1 MTKTRFLSIR
11 FWLPHLVALLVIAGS
26 IHLAGWQMERAAEKE
41 ALLSQW
47 DDAPAISL
55 SSLGLESAPRYSLVA
70 GSGHFNADRH
80 VLLDNQIRNN
90 HPGVHV
96 FTPFRPQ
103 DSNQVILVNRGW
115 QPWDRRAARMPDFD
129 TPEHLVHIEGRLNE
143 PPRVGLQIGQAQALD
158 PENWPNLMT
167 YFELDRI
174 RDAFDDSVFDQ
185 VLLLDPAHPAHLTG
199 DDWRLINM
207 GPERHRGYAF
217 QWASIALAVFLIWL
231 ILTIRSIRRK

>member
-1 MTKTRFLSIR
+1 MTTTRFYSFR
-11 FWLPHLVALLVIAGS
+11 FWLPHLAAVLVIVGC
-26 IHLAGWQMERAAEKE
+26 IHLTSWQLERAAEKE
-41 ALLSQW
+41 ALISQW
-47 DDAPAISL
+47 EDAPALSL
-55 SSLGLESAPRYSLVA
+55 NRLGLEPEERYARVA
-70 GSGHFNADRH
+70 GSGYFDGDRH

-103 DSNQVILVNRGW
+103 GSDKIILVNRGW

-129 TPEHLVHIEGRLNE
+129 TPDQLVHIDGRLNE

-158 PENWPNLMT
+158 PDNWPNLMT
-167 YFELDRI
+167 YFDLDRI
-174 RDAFDDSVFDQ
+174 QDEFGPTVFDQ
-185 VLLLDPAHPAHLTG
+185 VLLLDPEHPDHLTG

-217 QWASIALAVFLIWL
+217 QWASIGVAVFLIWL